1 MGASWRE
8 SRTRRRKE
16 KGGSRQ
22 MEMSTNLFE
31 LEMDTTAR
39 EGNAGFLGCWNSRFR
54 GGFGIAIFAGP
65 EGREGRLRGKGEGRR
80 RDAMSKWRTRIA
92 S

>member
-1 MGASWRE
+1 MGASWRK

-39 EGNAGFLGCWNSRFR
+39 EGNAGFLGC
-54 GGFGIAIFAGP
+54 
-65 EGREGRLRGKGEGRR
+65 
-80 RDAMSKWRTRIA
+80 
-92 S
+92 